1 VIETPT
7 TADSGRETPAVGFM
21 CRSVEVRGV
30 STVSRIR
37 SDPVGFGRT
46 FVDAVQESDATFVAA
61 SLAYYAF
68 VSLIPLLALVVVVA
82 TVVGGEALATEVVA
96 LVGDLL
102 TPAAQTSLID
112 AFRSDT
118 GRGGVGVVGLLLTT
132 WGALKLFRGLDRAFG
147 KVYGTVPGGIV
158 EQVRDALLVSVSIG
172 VGVGG
177 VTVVGSVIAFLPI
190 PGAGLVGSVSL
201 LVALV
206 VAFFPLYY
214 VFPDAQVTPRQAL
227 PGTVFAAVCWTLLG
241 VGFGLYATFAG
252 SSAVYG
258 LLGGILLLVTWFYLG
273 GVVLLVGAVL
283 NAVLAGWSF
292 GDDSEGGDVDGG
304 DARDRTTEPDR
315 QVQHP
320 SGRHDGTTAMSESPD
335 GTDGD
340 ETSDRTE
347 PRGAPDIGELEA
359 EVERLRAD
367 LDDFERDVSDRTVE
381 KPKLE
386 AELKRYV
393 RRRMRRGKA
402 RGWGPYLVLLYGTA
416 MTIAG
421 FVLLDDLLAMIAM
434 IVIFLS
440 TLGLYVLFVLFGISL
455 NVLSVP
461 GRARDWVGERRD

>member
-1 VIETPT
+1 
-7 TADSGRETPAVGFM
+7 M

-30 STVSRIR
+30 STVSRLR
-37 SDPVGFGRT
+37 GDPVGVVRAV
-46 FVDAVQESDATFVAA
+46 VDAVQRTDATFVAA

-68 VSLIPLLALVVVVA
+68 VSLIPLLALVVVAA
-82 TVVGGEALATEVVA
+82 TVVGGETLSAEVLA

-102 TPAAQTSLID
+102 TPAAQEGLLD
-112 AFRSDT
+112 AFQSDT
-118 GRGGVGVVGLLLTT
+118 GRGGVTVVGVALTT

-147 KVYGTVPGGIV
+147 KVYGTTPGGFV
-158 EQVRDALLVSVSIG
+158 AQVKDALLVLVSVGAG
-172 VGVGG
+172 VAG
-177 VTVVGSVIAFLPI
+177 VTVVGAVVAFLPI
-190 PGAGLVGSVSL
+190 PGARFLAPFSL
-201 LVALV
+201 LFALV
-206 VAFFPLYY
+206 AAFFPLYY
-214 VFPDAQVTPRQAL
+214 VFPDAEVSVRQAL

-241 VGFGLYATFAG
+241 VGFGIYATVAG
-252 SSAVYG
+252 TSAVYG

-273 GVVLLVGAVL
+273 GIVLLVGAVL

-292 GDDSEGGDVDGG
+292 GDDGDEVTAPEGQTGRRRG
-304 DARDRTTEPDR
+304 PDR

-320 SGRHDGTTAMSESPD
+320 SDRHDGTTAMSESPD
-335 GTDGD
+335 GTDSD
-340 ETSDRTE
+340 EKSDRTE

-359 EVERLRAD
+359 EIERLRAD
-367 LDDFERDVSDRTVE
+367 LDDFEADVSDRTVE

-421 FVLLDDLLAMIAM
+421 FVLLDDLLAVIAM
-434 IVIFLS
+434 VVIFLS
-440 TLGLYVLFVLFGISL
+440 TLGLYVLFVLFGIGL

>member
-1 VIETPT
+1 
-7 TADSGRETPAVGFM
+7 M
-21 CRSVEVRGV
+21 CRSIEARCV
-30 STVSRIR
+30 STASRLR
-37 SDPVGFGRT
+37 GDPVGFVRT
-46 FVDAVQESDATFVAA
+46 VVDAVQRTDATFVAA

-68 VSLIPLLALVVVVA
+68 VSLIPLLALVVVAA
-82 TVVGGEALATEVVA
+82 TVVGGEALSAEVLV

-102 TPAAQTSLID
+102 TPAAQSDLLS
-112 AFRSDT
+112 AFQSDT
-118 GRGGVGVVGLLLTT
+118 GRGGVTVVGVALTT

-147 KVYGTVPGGIV
+147 KVYGTTPGGLV
-158 EQVRDALLVSVSIG
+158 AQLKDALLVLVSVGAG
-172 VGVGG
+172 VVG
-177 VTVVGSVIAFLPI
+177 VTVVGGAVAFLPL
-190 PGAGLVGSVSL
+190 PGARFVAPLSL
-201 LVALV
+201 LLALV
-206 VAFFPLYY
+206 AAFFPLYY
-214 VFPDAQVTPRQAL
+214 VFPDAEVTARQAL

-241 VGFGLYATFAG
+241 VGFGVYATFAG
-252 SSAVYG
+252 GSAVYG

-273 GVVLLVGAVL
+273 GVVLLVGAVV

-292 GDDSEGGDVDGG
+292 ADDESGES
-304 DARDRTTEPDR
+304 PSDR

-320 SGRHDGTTAMSESPD
+320 SDRHDGTTAMSESPD
-335 GTDGD
+335 GTDRD
-340 ETSDRTE
+340 EKSDRTE

-421 FVLLDDLLAMIAM
+421 FVLLDDVLAVVAM
-434 IVIFLS
+434 VVIFLS
-440 TLGLYVLFVLFGISL
+440 TLGLYVLFVLFGIGL

-461 GRARDWVGERRD
+461 ARARDWVGERRE

>member
-1 VIETPT
+1 
-7 TADSGRETPAVGFM
+7 M
-21 CRSVEVRGV
+21 CRSVELRCV

-37 SDPVGFGRT
+37 RDPVGFGRT
-46 FVDAVQESDATFVAA
+46 FVDAVRAADATFVAA

-82 TVVGGEALATEVVA
+82 TVVGGETLAGDVVS

-102 TPAAQTSLID
+102 TPSAQAGLLD

-118 GRGGVGVVGLLLTT
+118 GRGGVTVVGLGLTA

-147 KVYGTVPGGIV
+147 KVYGTTPGGIV
-158 EQVRDALLVSVSIG
+158 DQVRDALLVSVSIG

-177 VTVVGSVIAFLPI
+177 IAVVGSVIAFLRI

-214 VFPDAQVTPRQAL
+214 VFPDAGVTPREAL

-241 VGFGLYATFAG
+241 VGFGIYASLAG
-252 SSAVYG
+252 DSAVYG

-283 NAVLAGWSF
+283 NAVLADWSF
-292 GDDSEGGDVDGG
+292 GDDGDRSDVADIGST
-304 DARDRTTEPDR
+304 RDRTTAPDR

-320 SGRHDGTTAMSESPD
+320 SGRDDGTTAMSESPD
-335 GTDGD
+335 GTDRSGASD
-340 ETSDRTE
+340 RTDDRTE

-359 EVERLRAD
+359 EIERLRAD

-421 FVLLDDLLAMIAM
+421 FVLLDDLLAVIAM
-434 IVIFLS
+434 LVIFLS
-440 TLGLYVLFVLFGISL
+440 TLGLYVLFVLFGIGL

>member
-1 VIETPT
+1 
-7 TADSGRETPAVGFM
+7 
-21 CRSVEVRGV
+21 V
-30 STVSRIR
+30 STASRLR
-37 SDPVGFGRT
+37 GDPVGFVRT
-46 FVDAVQESDATFVAA
+46 VIDAVQRIDATFVAA

-82 TVVGGEALATEVVA
+82 TVVGGEALSAGVLV

-102 TPAAQTSLID
+102 TPAAQSDLLS
-112 AFRSDT
+112 AFQSDT
-118 GRGGVGVVGLLLTT
+118 GRGGVTVVGVVLTT

-147 KVYGTVPGGIV
+147 KVYGTTPGGLV
-158 EQVRDALLVSVSIG
+158 AQLKDALLVLVSVGAG
-172 VGVGG
+172 VAG
-177 VTVVGSVIAFLPI
+177 VTVVGGVVAFLPL
-190 PGAGLVGSVSL
+190 PGARFVAPLSL
-201 LVALV
+201 LLALV
-206 VAFFPLYY
+206 AAFFPLYY
-214 VFPDAQVTPRQAL
+214 VFPDAEVTVRQAL

-241 VGFGLYATFAG
+241 VGFGIYATVAG

-273 GVVLLVGAVL
+273 GVVLLVGAVV

-292 GDDSEGGDVDGG
+292 DDDENEE
-304 DARDRTTEPDR
+304 TPPPDR

-320 SGRHDGTTAMSESPD
+320 SDRHDGTTAMSESPD
-335 GTDGD
+335 GTDRGGASD
-340 ETSDRTE
+340 RTDDRTE

-359 EVERLRAD
+359 EIDRLRAD

-421 FVLLDDLLAMIAM
+421 FVLLDDLLAVIAM
-434 IVIFLS
+434 VVIFLS
-440 TLGLYVLFVLFGISL
+440 TLGLYVLFVLFGIGL

>member
-1 VIETPT
+1 
-7 TADSGRETPAVGFM
+7 M
-21 CRSVEVRGV
+21 CRSVEVRPV
-30 STVSRIR
+30 STGSRLR
-37 SDPVGFGRT
+37 GDPVGVVRA
-46 FVDAVQESDATFVAA
+46 VADAVQRTDATFVAA

-82 TVVGGEALATEVVA
+82 TVVGGEALSGEVIA

-102 TPAAQTSLID
+102 TPAAQEGLLD
-112 AFRSDT
+112 AFRGDT
-118 GRGGVGVVGLLLTT
+118 GRSGVTVVGVVLTT

-147 KVYGTVPGGIV
+147 KVYGTTPGGIV
-158 EQVRDALLVSVSIG
+158 AQLQDAVLVLVSVGAG
-172 VGVGG
+172 VAGVVVVGG
-177 VTVVGSVIAFLPI
+177 VVAFLPL
-190 PGAGLVGSVSL
+190 PGARFVAPLSL
-201 LVALV
+201 LFALV
-206 VAFFPLYY
+206 AAFFPLYY
-214 VFPDAQVTPRQAL
+214 VFPDADVTARQAL

-241 VGFGLYATFAG
+241 VGFGIYATVAG

-283 NAVLAGWSF
+283 NAVLAGRSF
-292 GDDSEGGDVDGG
+292 ADDGG
-304 DARDRTTEPDR
+304 GLTAPDARAARRGDPDR

-320 SGRHDGTTAMSESPD
+320 SVRHDGTTAMSESPE

-340 ETSDRTE
+340 EKSDRTE

-359 EVERLRAD
+359 EIERLRAD

-421 FVLLDDLLAMIAM
+421 FVLLDDLLAVIAM
-434 IVIFLS
+434 VVIFLS
-440 TLGLYVLFVLFGISL
+440 TLGLYVLFVLFGIGL

>member
-1 VIETPT
+1 
-7 TADSGRETPAVGFM
+7 
-21 CRSVEVRGV
+21 V
-30 STVSRIR
+30 STASRLR
-37 SDPVGFGRT
+37 GDPVGFVRT
-46 FVDAVQESDATFVAA
+46 VIDAVQRIDATFVAA

-82 TVVGGEALATEVVA
+82 TVVGGEALSAGVLV

-102 TPAAQTSLID
+102 TPAAQSDLLS
-112 AFRSDT
+112 AFQSDT
-118 GRGGVGVVGLLLTT
+118 GRGGVTVVGVVLTT

-147 KVYGTVPGGIV
+147 KVYGTTPGGLV
-158 EQVRDALLVSVSIG
+158 AQLKDALLVLVSVGAG
-172 VGVGG
+172 VAG
-177 VTVVGSVIAFLPI
+177 VTVVGGVVAFLPL
-190 PGAGLVGSVSL
+190 PGARFVAPLSL
-201 LVALV
+201 LLALV
-206 VAFFPLYY
+206 AAFFPLYY
-214 VFPDAQVTPRQAL
+214 VFPDAEVTARQAL

-241 VGFGLYATFAG
+241 VGFGIYATVAG

-273 GVVLLVGAVL
+273 GVVLLVGAVV

-292 GDDSEGGDVDGG
+292 DDDENEE
-304 DARDRTTEPDR
+304 TPPPDR

-320 SGRHDGTTAMSESPD
+320 SDRHDGTTAMSESPD
-335 GTDGD
+335 GTDRGGASD
-340 ETSDRTE
+340 RTDDRTE

-359 EVERLRAD
+359 EIDRLRAD

-421 FVLLDDLLAMIAM
+421 FVLLDDLLAVIAM
-434 IVIFLS
+434 VVIFLS
-440 TLGLYVLFVLFGISL
+440 TLGLYVLFVLFGIGL

>member
-1 VIETPT
+1 
-7 TADSGRETPAVGFM
+7 M
-21 CRSVEVRGV
+21 CRSVEVRCV
-30 STVSRIR
+30 STASRLR
-37 SDPVGFGRT
+37 GDPVGFVRT
-46 FVDAVQESDATFVAA
+46 VVDAVQRTDATFVAA

-82 TVVGGEALATEVVA
+82 TVVGGEALSTEVVA

-102 TPAAQTSLID
+102 TPAAQSDLLS
-112 AFRSDT
+112 AFQSDT
-118 GRGGVGVVGLLLTT
+118 GRGGVTVVGVVLTT

-147 KVYGTVPGGIV
+147 KVYGTTPGGLV
-158 EQVRDALLVSVSIG
+158 AQLKDALLVLVSVGAG
-172 VGVGG
+172 VAG
-177 VTVVGSVIAFLPI
+177 VTVVGGVVAFLPL
-190 PGAGLVGSVSL
+190 PGARFVAPLSL
-201 LVALV
+201 LLALV
-206 VAFFPLYY
+206 AAFFPLYY
-214 VFPDAQVTPRQAL
+214 VFPDAEVTARQAL

-241 VGFGLYATFAG
+241 VGFGIYATVAG

-273 GVVLLVGAVL
+273 GVVLLVGAVV

-292 GDDSEGGDVDGG
+292 ADDENGE
-304 DARDRTTEPDR
+304 TPPPDR

-320 SGRHDGTTAMSESPD
+320 SDRHDGTTAMSESPD
-335 GTDGD
+335 GTDRGGASD
-340 ETSDRTE
+340 RTDDRTE

-359 EVERLRAD
+359 EIDRLRAD

-421 FVLLDDLLAMIAM
+421 FVLLDDLLAVIAM
-434 IVIFLS
+434 VVIFLS
-440 TLGLYVLFVLFGISL
+440 TLGLYVLFVLFGIGL

-461 GRARDWVGERRD
+461 ARARDWVGERRD

>member
-1 VIETPT
+1 
-7 TADSGRETPAVGFM
+7 M
-21 CRSVEVRGV
+21 CRSIEVRCV
-30 STVSRIR
+30 STVSRLR
-37 SDPVGFGRT
+37 GDPLGVVRAV
-46 FVDAVQESDATFVAA
+46 VDAVRSTDATFVAA

-68 VSLIPLLALVVVVA
+68 VSLIPLLALVVVAA
-82 TVVGGEALATEVVA
+82 TVVGGEALSTEVIA

-102 TPAAQTSLID
+102 TPAAQSDLLA
-112 AFRSDT
+112 AFQSGT
-118 GRGGVGVVGLLLTT
+118 GRGGVTLVGLALTT
-132 WGALKLFRGLDRAFG
+132 WGALRLFRGLDRAFG
-147 KVYGTVPGGIV
+147 KVYGTTPGGFV
-158 EQVRDALLVSVSIG
+158 DQVRDALLVLVSVGAG
-172 VGVGG
+172 VAG
-177 VTVVGSVIAFLPI
+177 VTVVGGVVAFLPI
-190 PGAGLVGSVSL
+190 PGARFVAPVTLL
-201 LVALV
+201 FALVA
-206 VAFFPLYY
+206 AFFPLYY
-214 VFPDAQVTPRQAL
+214 VFPDAGVTARQAL

-241 VGFGLYATFAG
+241 IGFGIYATFAG

-292 GDDSEGGDVDGG
+292 GDDGDGKPP
-304 DARDRTTEPDR
+304 AADR

-320 SGRHDGTTAMSESPD
+320 SDRHDGTTAMSESPD
-335 GTDGD
+335 GTD
-340 ETSDRTE
+340 TSDRTDERTE

-367 LDDFERDVSDRTVE
+367 LDDFETDVSDRTVE

-421 FVLLDDLLAMIAM
+421 FVLLDDLLAVVAM
-434 IVIFLS
+434 VVIFLS
-440 TLGLYVLFVLFGISL
+440 TLGLYVLFVLFGIGL

-461 GRARDWVGERRD
+461 ARARDWVGERRE